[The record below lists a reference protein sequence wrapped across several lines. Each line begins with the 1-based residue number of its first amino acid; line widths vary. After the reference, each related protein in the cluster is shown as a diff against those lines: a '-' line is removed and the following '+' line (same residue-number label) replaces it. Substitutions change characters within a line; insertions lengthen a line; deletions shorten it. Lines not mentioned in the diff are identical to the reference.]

1 MSSNLHKVEQG
12 VWAGQEGLIGSV
24 VALEH
29 FQFAL
34 RKINGKEKILE
45 MTLNHLKSLWHLK
58 TVGFFLPSSN
68 GEFTLQTKLEPEES
82 QLLAREVDYAIDSGI
97 FGWAIGH
104 TRPICV
110 KTQEETGML
119 ILGVMRSRKNVLGM
133 FAAVSDS
140 ISRGDRYAPF
150 LPMYLNS
157 VSDAIESEEL
167 TLQLQEHNRKLD
179 ELVKQRTHQLEIAK
193 EIAEVASRGKDRFL
207 AAISHELR
215 TPLNAILGATQ
226 NLRQNDNLTKK
237 EKEDVAIVYSAGE
250 HLLLMINDLLDLALA
265 DTSRMDLTPAPVDVR
280 RLLRD
285 TMNVLNGRAQEK
297 RLAFTGVVEN
307 GVPETLFVDFKR
319 IRQLLI
325 NLLDNAIKFTG
336 KGSVQ
341 LHISRQGKAVR
352 FSVIDTGI
360 GIPSERIPFLFRP
373 FELIESK
380 TKQWEGT
387 GLGLAIS
394 RRIADAMGVTIKV
407 KSEPKNGSCFWF
419 DLPVSQLVEE
429 GEKLEINLGNQTLDK
444 GGIDPERLKLYQNF
458 VMSGDILGLQNEL
471 ENWIRHSGPATPP
484 ESHLLRL
491 ASEFKIKAIR
501 KVLGLPD

>member
-1 MSSNLHKVEQG
+1 MSPNSYKVDPV
-12 VWAGQEGLIGSV
+12 VWTGQEGLIGSV
-24 VALEH
+24 VALER
-29 FQFAL
+29 FQSAL
-34 RKINGKEKILE
+34 RKINGKEQILE
-45 MTLNHLKSLWHLK
+45 MTLKHLKSLWHLK
-58 TVGFFLPSSN
+58 AVGFYLPSN
-68 GEFTLQTKLEPEES
+68 LGEFTLQTKLKPEEA
-82 QLLAREVDYAIDSGI
+82 QWLTKEVDYAIDSGI

-104 TRPICV
+104 SRPICV
-110 KTQEETGML
+110 KTQEEPGML
-119 ILGVMRSRKNVLGM
+119 ILGVMRSRKTVLGM
-133 FAAVSDS
+133 FAAVSDTTPRS
-140 ISRGDRYAPF
+140 DRYAPF
-150 LPMYLNS
+150 LPMYLSS

-226 NLRQNDNLTKK
+226 NLRTSDNLTKK
-237 EKEDVAIVYSAGE
+237 EDEDVAIVFSAAE

-285 TMNVLNGRAQEK
+285 TMNVLNVRAQEK
-297 RLAFTGVVEN
+297 RLAFTGIVEN

-325 NLLDNAIKFTG
+325 NLLDNAIKFTS

-341 LHISRQGKAVR
+341 LRISRQENCIR
-352 FSVIDTGI
+352 FCVIDTGV

-394 RRIADAMGVTIKV
+394 RRIADAMGTTIKV
-407 KSEPKNGSCFWF
+407 ASELEKGSCFWF
-419 DLPVSQLVEE
+419 DLPVSQMVEE
-429 GEKLEINLGNQTLDK
+429 GGELEINLGNQSLAMEE
-444 GGIDPERLKLYQNF
+444 IDPERLKLYQSF
-458 VMSGDILGLQNEL
+458 VTSGDILGLQNEL
-471 ENWIRHSGPATPP
+471 ENWIWSSGSTNPF
-484 ESHLLRL
+484 ESHLLKL

-501 KVLGLPD
+501 KALRLPD